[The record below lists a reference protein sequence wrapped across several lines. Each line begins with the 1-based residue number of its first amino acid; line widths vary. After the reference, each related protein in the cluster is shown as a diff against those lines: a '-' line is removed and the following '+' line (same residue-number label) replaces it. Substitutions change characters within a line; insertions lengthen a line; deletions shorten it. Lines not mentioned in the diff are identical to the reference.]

1 MHMNHL
7 ATLAAVDTT
16 IYVNP
21 IKIAIVM
28 ILVVLWGMAVQWVD
42 RDTDVV
48 KTRRE
53 HWNLIVISGGF
64 VGFIV
69 LLVPP
74 WRGWLFLGGLFS
86 WLLIAGGALMAY
98 VIHRNGRV
106 VPAARVLTAAHVKR
120 LMGGE
125 RKKAAA
131 STKGMRIQISDSS
144 GKFVGMPEDA
154 ETGAVFDKV
163 QDLLYEVLWRRASM
177 VDLIPGKEKYRL
189 VYKVDGVVS
198 EKPDGI
204 PSGDAE
210 QIIRYLKQ
218 IAGLNAEEIRR
229 PQSGTIEAALLS
241 HEGDVGKTEVKTS
254 GTTVG
259 ERMQLR
265 VQSHEKLLRLHELG
279 LAAARLESIRKD
291 ILAKPTGLFI
301 VAAPPEHGMT
311 MTQYAVLRS
320 HDAYMHNIH
329 TLERRPLLELDN
341 ITQQRFD
348 GANTDVNY
356 ARMLQ
361 TILRREPD
369 IILVGE
375 CEDRET
381 AMLAARAA
389 AEDRKVYMG
398 LSAKDTGDALEK
410 LIKFVE
416 NPGLVAKALKGV
428 IAERLVRT
436 LCTECREAFQP
447 DEATLKKL
455 NLPAEKIERFYRP
468 PTEPKVDRKGVEI
481 VCQNCQGTGYRGRT
495 GIFEL
500 MIVDDAV
507 AGLIAQGAP
516 INKIKAQC
524 RKNKMYYLQEEG
536 LLKVIDGT
544 TSMNEILRVLRSADK

>member
-1 MHMNHL
+1 MQMTD
-7 ATLAAVDTT
+7 AFILAAADAT

-21 IKIAIVM
+21 IKVAVVIA
-28 ILVVLWGMAVQWVD
+28 LVLLWGLAVQWVD

-53 HWNLIVISGGF
+53 HWNLIVMSGGL

-74 WRGWLFLGGLFS
+74 WRDWLFLAGLFS
-86 WLLIAGGALMAY
+86 WLLIGGGALLLY
-98 VIHRNGRV
+98 VMHRNGRV
-106 VPAARVLTAAHVKR
+106 VPAARVLTLAHLKR
-120 LMGGE
+120 MGGGE
-125 RKKAAA
+125 RRKVAAN
-131 STKGMRIQISDSS
+131 TKGMRIRLSDSA
-144 GKFVGMPEDA
+144 GKFVSTPEDP
-154 ETGAVFDKV
+154 ERSAVFDQV
-163 QDLLYEVLWRRASM
+163 QDLLFEVLWRRASQ

-198 EKPDGI
+198 EKQDGV
-204 PSGDAE
+204 PTPTAE
-210 QIIRYLKQ
+210 AIIRFLKE

-229 PQSGTIEAALLS
+229 PQSGKIEAALLS
-241 HEGDVGKTEVKTS
+241 QEGDAGKTEVQTS

-259 ERMQLR
+259 ERLQLK

-279 LAAARLESIRKD
+279 LAAPRLEALRKE
-291 ILAKPTGLFI
+291 ILAKPTGLFL
-301 VAAPPEHGMT
+301 VSSPPENGLT
-311 MTQYAVLRS
+311 MTQYAVLRG

-329 TLERRPLLELDN
+329 TIERRPLLDLDN
-341 ITQQRFD
+341 ITQQKFD

-369 IILVGE
+369 IILIGE

-381 AMLAARAA
+381 AMLAARSA
-389 AEDRKVYMG
+389 AEDRKVYLGMI
-398 LSAKDTGDALEK
+398 AKDTGDALEK
-410 LIKFVE
+410 FLALVE
-416 NPGLVAKALKGV
+416 NPTLAAKALRG
-428 IAERLVRT
+428 IINQRLVRT
-436 LCTECREAFQP
+436 LCTTCREAFQP

-500 MIVDDAV
+500 MVVDEAV
-507 AGLIAQGAP
+507 AALIAQGAP
-516 INKIKAQC
+516 TPKIKALC

-544 TSMNEILRVLRSADK
+544 TSMNEILRCLRTGEK